1 MWLKTQSQYG
11 NGILEQYQE
20 TFLAEVTLSTR
31 VMGD

>member
-20 TFLAEVTLSTR
+20 TFPAEVTLSTR
-31 VMGD
+31 MMGD